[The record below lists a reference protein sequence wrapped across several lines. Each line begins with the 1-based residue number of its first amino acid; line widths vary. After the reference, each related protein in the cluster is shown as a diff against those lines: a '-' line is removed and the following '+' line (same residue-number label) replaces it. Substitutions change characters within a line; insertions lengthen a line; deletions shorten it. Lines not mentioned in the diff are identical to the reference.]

1 MLCNICYQEVVN
13 GVIVPGFQKAAGV
26 CHEDCIAEAVLKIA
40 EDPAKEGLLRHLI
53 EYEESRAPQE
63 RASDITD
70 GSADVCWEWTE
81 VNIPY
86 YRIRPLLDAGL
97 VAIVF
102 RTNRS
107 TNYALVGRQIIKEAL
122 NKRERAQEEL
132 VGNIEIPT
140 DLFSCIIGYEDIK
153 DEIKFTLTRGKRNHY
168 LLVGPPATAK
178 SLFLMEL
185 GRLGATYSATG
196 SRVTAAGLTD
206 AFFSYQPKA
215 LLLDEIDKV
224 SLDATAVLL
233 SAMETGD
240 VLITKY
246 KTHRQLKLDLVVF
259 AAGNTDR
266 NIAPELLSRFDTRL
280 YFSSYSFADFIAI
293 CSKYLF
299 RYEGVSEE
307 MAEYIGQQTWNLLD
321 KDVRT
326 ARGIARQVREPIF
339 SDVDRIVR
347 FRRKYAKDF

>member
-13 GVIVPGFQKAAGV
+13 GVIVPGFQQAAGV
-26 CHEDCIAEAVLKIA
+26 CHEDCLAEAVLKIA
-40 EDPAKEGLLRHLI
+40 GDPLKEGLLLHLV
-53 EYEESRAPQE
+53 EYEESHAPQDWA
-63 RASDITD
+63 RDVSG
-70 GSADVCWEWTE
+70 GSADISWEWTDI
-81 VNIPY
+81 NIPY

-107 TNYALVGRQIIKEAL
+107 TNYALVCRQIIKEAL
-122 NKRERAQEEL
+122 GKRKRITEEHIAS
-132 VGNIEIPT
+132 IEIPA
-140 DLFSCIIGYEDIK
+140 DLFSCIVGYEDIK
-153 DEIKFTLTRGKRNHY
+153 EEMKFTLTCGKKNHY

-185 GRLGATYSATG
+185 GRLRGTYTATG

-206 AFFSYQPKA
+206 ALFNYQPKV

-240 VLITKY
+240 ILITKY
-246 KTHRQLKLDLVVF
+246 KAHRQLKLDLTVF

-280 YFSSYSFADFIAI
+280 YFQSYSFADFIAI
-293 CSKYLF
+293 CRGYLSG
-299 RYEGVSEE
+299 YEGVSEE
-307 MAEYIGQQTWNLLD
+307 MAEYIGRQTWNLLD

-326 ARGIARQVREPIF
+326 ARGIARQVREPVF

-347 FRRKYAKDF
+347 FRKKYAKDF

>member
-1 MLCNICYQEVVN
+1 MALEIEGRGLKTSLPQIATPLTQPVTNESSGREVNHKMLCNICYQEVVK
-13 GVIVPGFQKAAGV
+13 GVIVPGFQQAAGV
-26 CHEDCIAEAVLKIA
+26 CHEDCIAEAALKIA
-40 EDPAKEGLLRHLI
+40 EDPSKEGLLRHLV
-53 EYEESRAPQE
+53 EYEESRAPQD
-63 RASDITD
+63 RARDISG

-81 VNIPY
+81 VSIPY

-107 TNYALVGRQIIKEAL
+107 TNYALVDRQIIKEAL
-122 NKRERAQEEL
+122 NTRELATEEHA
-132 VGNIEIPT
+132 GNIEIPT

-153 DEIKFTLTRGKRNHY
+153 EEIKSTLTRGKKNHY

-185 GRLGATYSATG
+185 GRLRGTYTATG

-206 AFFSYQPKA
+206 AFFNYQPKA

-266 NIAPELLSRFDTRL
+266 NIAPELLSRFDTKL

-293 CSKYLF
+293 C
-299 RYEGVSEE
+299 RGVF
-307 MAEYIGQQTWNLLD
+307 
-321 KDVRT
+321 
-326 ARGIARQVREPIF
+326 GIIKGAHF
-339 SDVDRIVR
+339 
-347 FRRKYAKDF
+347 